1 MLTVGSLFSGIGG
14 FDLGLERTGGFK
26 TIWQCEIDPFCN
38 KILEKHWPT
47 VTRYTDVRTMSNIP
61 LVDVICAS
69 PPCQPVSCAGKRKGA
84 KDDRWMWGETY
95 RIICEVRPEWVIV
108 ENVLGL
114 LSAKDTEGKPGGLFT
129 GILRDFSKSGYDVEW
144 NVVSAAFVGAP
155 HLRKRVFVVAHSTS
169 QQNDSQHIEPG
180 RFGEQFGRA
189 LEGGREALRQENGQA
204 GYNMLG
210 GCCEDVAHALGLY
223 PQRRGEAGNVAC
235 QSREAERKRGPTA
248 DRTTFSGLGIFA
260 DGLSEGLADAWRPG
274 WEDGT
279 PRLAIG
285 QKDRVNRLKALG
297 NAIVP
302 QCSELVGYYILELTR
317 K

>member
-26 TIWQCEIDPFCN
+26 TMWQCEIDPFCN

-144 NVVSAAFVGAP
+144 NVVSAASVGAL
-155 HLRKRVFVVAHSTS
+155 HLRKRVFV
-169 QQNDSQHIEPG
+169 I
-180 RFGEQFGRA
+180 
-189 LEGGREALRQENGQA
+189 
-204 GYNMLG
+204 
-210 GCCEDVAHALGLY
+210 AHANSQFDKSAVRNMGYEQALVETESCKQESSGIGDSSRKVSDSDDT
-223 PQRRGEAGNVAC
+223 RRSEQCGTEPDVKAKSTIECG
-235 QSREAERKRGPTA
+235 SRWNAE
-248 DRTTFSGLGIFA
+248 SGLGRAF
-260 DGLSEGLADAWRPG
+260 DGISAKLDTPWKLE
-274 WEDGT
+274 WEDGV
-279 PRLAIG
+279 PRVTTEKLYRT
-285 QKDRVNRLKALG
+285 KRLKALG

-302 QCSELVGYYILELTR
+302 QCAELIGYYVLELA
-317 K
+317 KNA